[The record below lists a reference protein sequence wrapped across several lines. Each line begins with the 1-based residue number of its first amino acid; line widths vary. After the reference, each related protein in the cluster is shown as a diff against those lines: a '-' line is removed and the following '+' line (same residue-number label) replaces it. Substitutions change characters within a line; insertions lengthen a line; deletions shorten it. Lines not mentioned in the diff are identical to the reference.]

1 MDRAEFLDLI
11 KDRDV
16 TDFKVEFTFT
26 IKKSAD

>member
-16 TDFKVEFTFT
+16 TDFNVDFT